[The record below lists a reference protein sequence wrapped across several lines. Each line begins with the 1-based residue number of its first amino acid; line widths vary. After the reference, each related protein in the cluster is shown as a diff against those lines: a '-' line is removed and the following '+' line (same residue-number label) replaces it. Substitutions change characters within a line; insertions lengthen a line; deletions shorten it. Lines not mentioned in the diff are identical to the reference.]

1 MRLWEDLRLAA
12 KDRNAIWAAARV
24 LREQFPVAEILLFGS
39 KSRGDDGVDSDIDL
53 LVLTSRPLSHR
64 ERHDVCDALFPVE
77 MAHDVLISPL
87 VIPEAEWTTGAFS
100 VLPIRAE
107 VDEQGVR
114 V

>member
-12 KDRNAIWAAARV
+12 KDRDAIQAAAQV
-24 LREQFPVAEILLFGS
+24 LRGRFPVAEILLFGS
-39 KSRGDDGVDSDIDL
+39 KSRGDDDVESDIDL
-53 LVLTSRPLSHR
+53 LILTSRPLSHR
-64 ERHDVCDALFPVE
+64 ERHAVCDALFPVE
-77 MAHDVLISPL
+77 MAHDVLISALIVPA
-87 VIPEAEWTTGAFS
+87 AEWTAGPFS